1 MTLKEAYIHQ
11 LAQAVAE
18 ELVRA
23 MPEAEPL
30 VVYSHTRAVLE
41 MLIEGIWRDFTIR
54 ASGMIDRDGPVVY
67 TIHDC

>member
-1 MTLKEAYIHQ
+1 MTLKEAYIRQ
-11 LAQAVAE
+11 LAKTLAE

-30 VVYSHTRAVLE
+30 VVYAHTRAVLE

-54 ASGMIDRDGPVVY
+54 ASGMIDRDGPVAY
-67 TIHDC
+67 TVHDC